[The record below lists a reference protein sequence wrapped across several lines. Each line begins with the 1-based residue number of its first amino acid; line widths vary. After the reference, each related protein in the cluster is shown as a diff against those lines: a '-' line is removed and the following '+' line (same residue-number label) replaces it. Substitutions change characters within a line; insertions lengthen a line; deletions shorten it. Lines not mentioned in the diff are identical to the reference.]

1 MTAVLRALEARWKAA
16 VVAACVLL
24 LGTGFFIVRKVRSAP
39 SLPAA
44 SAMRKEF
51 VDYVEVHGEIKAL
64 HSVTILAPA
73 GVGDMLILKIVPTG
87 TKVKQ
92 GDTLV
97 EFDTSAL
104 QQKLAQDKS
113 ALKSAEAAI
122 EQSAASA
129 KLKEEQD
136 LTDVMSSRFDLQSA
150 KMDASKEEILSEIDG
165 KKAELKVLDAEQKV
179 KENEAKLDAEENSDK
194 SDLASKIKL
203 RDRAAFQVEQ
213 DEKGVGALTLRA
225 PLDGSFTVLTHWDM
239 NGTVPFKPGDRVWA
253 GQGIAELPD
262 NSTLRVAARVDEAD
276 RGRMKL
282 SQPVTI
288 RIDAISDRSLQGKVD
303 EISPTASMD
312 FSAGWPFPRN
322 FALGV
327 SLTESDNRLASGM
340 SATARVAVDRVANAV
355 VIPVGAIFR
364 KSGQSVA
371 YVLHGAK
378 FVATPVEVA
387 RRNSEEALI
396 AKGIEPGDRVALR
409 EPLETDQR

>member
-1 MTAVLRALEARWKAA
+1 MTAVLRALSKRWKATLL
-16 VVAACVLL
+16 AASILL

-39 SLPAA
+39 SLPTAPA
-44 SAMRKEF
+44 TRKEF

-64 HSVTILAPA
+64 HSVTIVAPA

-87 TKVKQ
+87 TKVKK

-97 EFDTSAL
+97 EFDTSGL

-165 KKAELKVLDAEQKV
+165 KKALLKVSDSEQKV
-179 KENEAKLDAEENSDK
+179 KENETKLGADKNSDK
-194 SDLASKIKL
+194 SDLASKVKL
-203 RDRAAFQVEQ
+203 RDRAAFQVQQ
-213 DEKGVGALTLRA
+213 DETGVATLTLHA

-253 GQGIAELPD
+253 GAGIAELPD
-262 NSTLRVAARVDEAD
+262 NSRLRVAARVDEAD
-276 RGRMKL
+276 RGRMKIG
-282 SQPVTI
+282 QPVTVHM
-288 RIDAISDRSLQGKVD
+288 DAIPDRSLQGKVD

-312 FSAGWPFPRN
+312 FNAGWPFPRN

-327 SLTESDNRLASGM
+327 SLTDSDSRLASGM
-340 SATARVAVDRVANAV
+340 SATARVAVDQVSNAI

-371 YVLHGAK
+371 YVLRGSR
-378 FVATPVEVA
+378 FVAIPIEVA
-387 RRNSEEALI
+387 RRNSEEAMI
-396 AKGIEPGDRVALR
+396 AKGIESGDRVALR
-409 EPLETDQR
+409 EPPETN

>member
-1 MTAVLRALEARWKAA
+1 MTAVLRALSKRWKATLL
-16 VVAACVLL
+16 AASILL

-39 SLPAA
+39 SLPTAPA
-44 SAMRKEF
+44 TRKEF

-64 HSVTILAPA
+64 HSVTIVAPA

-87 TKVKQ
+87 TKVKK

-97 EFDTSAL
+97 EFDTSGL

-136 LTDVMSSRFDLQSA
+136 LTDVMSSRFDLESA

-165 KKAELKVLDAEQKV
+165 KKALLKVSDSEQKV
-179 KENEAKLDAEENSDK
+179 KENETKLGADRNSDK
-194 SDLASKIKL
+194 SDLASKVKL
-203 RDRAAFQVEQ
+203 RDRAAFQVQQ
-213 DEKGVGALTLRA
+213 DETGVATLTLHA

-253 GQGIAELPD
+253 GAGIAELPD

-276 RGRMKL
+276 RGRMKIG
-282 SQPVTI
+282 QQVTVHM
-288 RIDAISDRSLQGKVD
+288 DAIPDRNLQGKVD

-312 FSAGWPFPRN
+312 FNAGWPFPRN

-327 SLTESDNRLASGM
+327 SLTDSDSRLASGM
-340 SATARVAVDRVANAV
+340 SATARVAVDQVSNAI

-371 YVLHGAK
+371 YVLRGSR
-378 FVATPVEVA
+378 FVAIPIEVA
-387 RRNSEEALI
+387 RRNSEEAMI
-396 AKGIEPGDRVALR
+396 AKGIESGDRVALR
-409 EPLETDQR
+409 EPPETN

>member
-1 MTAVLRALEARWKAA
+1 MTAVLRALSKRWKATLL
-16 VVAACVLL
+16 AASILL

-39 SLPAA
+39 SLPTAPA
-44 SAMRKEF
+44 TRKEF

-64 HSVTILAPA
+64 HSVTIVAPA

-87 TKVKQ
+87 TKVKK

-97 EFDTSAL
+97 EFDTSGL

-165 KKAELKVLDAEQKV
+165 KKALLKVSDSEQKV
-179 KENEAKLDAEENSDK
+179 KENETKLGADKNSDK
-194 SDLASKIKL
+194 SDLASKVKL
-203 RDRAAFQVEQ
+203 RDRAAFQVQQ
-213 DEKGVGALTLRA
+213 DETGVATLTLHA

-253 GQGIAELPD
+253 GAGIAELPD

-276 RGRMKL
+276 RGRMKIG
-282 SQPVTI
+282 QQVTVHM
-288 RIDAISDRSLQGKVD
+288 DAIPDRNLQGKVD

-312 FSAGWPFPRN
+312 FNAGWPFPRN

-327 SLTESDNRLASGM
+327 SLTDSDSRLASGM
-340 SATARVAVDRVANAV
+340 SATARVAVDQVSNAI

-371 YVLHGAK
+371 YVLRGSR
-378 FVATPVEVA
+378 FVAIPIEVA
-387 RRNSEEALI
+387 RRNSEEAMI
-396 AKGIEPGDRVALR
+396 AKGIESGDRVALR
-409 EPLETDQR
+409 EPPETN